1 VPQGRVISVNVG
13 RTRKVA
19 YRGREVRT
27 AIWKDPVEGRV
38 AARENRLEGDRQS
51 DGRYHGGYDKAVYAY
66 AREDYAWWEEKLGRK
81 LPPGIFGENLT
92 TEGIDVSGARPGERW
107 RAGTAVL
114 EVSEPR
120 LPCFKLGIR
129 MEDPRFVK
137 KFGGAARPGAYMRIV
152 EEGDLAAGDPIEV
165 VERPAHEVTV
175 AQMMDA
181 RLRGDAARMAR
192 LAPAAPALPE
202 KWRRRVER
210 AAARAARAAG

>member
-1 VPQGRVISVNVG
+1 MDSGRVVSVNVG
-13 RTRKVA
+13 RTRSVT
-19 YRGREVRT
+19 YRKREVRT
-27 AIWKDPVEGRV
+27 AIWKYPVEKRV
-38 AARENRLEGDRQS
+38 GARENRLEGDRQS

-66 AREDYAWWEEKLGRK
+66 AREDYAWWEEKLGRE

-107 RAGTAVL
+107 RVGTAVL

-137 KFGGAARPGAYMRIV
+137 RFGGAGRPGAYLRIL
-152 EEGDLAAGDPIEV
+152 EEGDLAAGDPIDIL
-165 VERPAHEVTV
+165 ERPDHGVTV

-181 RLRGDAARMAR
+181 RLRSDAARMAR

-210 AAARAARAAG
+210 AAARIARAA